1 MGFTDF
7 FKEAGGLLATVAPTV
22 ASAFGGPLAGMATQ
36 KLIGAL
42 GLDADVSKEEL
53 ERAILGATPEQLLAI
68 KKAEQEFIVDMKKL
82 DIDLERIASADRDSA
97 RKREIEVKDN
107 TPKMLAGVIVGL
119 YVFVQYFILTHTVD
133 PTMKDFVL
141 RSLGMLDAALGLV
154 LGYYFGSSAG
164 SRAKDQIRA
173 AEQEKDR

>member
-1 MGFTDF
+1 MGMGDF

-22 ASAFGGPLAGMATQ
+22 ASAFGGPLAGLATQ

-42 GLDADVSKEEL
+42 GMSPDASKEEL
-53 ERAILGATPEQLLAI
+53 EQAILGATPEQLLAI
-68 KKAEQEFIVDMKKL
+68 KKAEQEFKVEMKKL
-82 DIDLERIASADRDSA
+82 DIDIEKIYAQDRDSA
-97 RKREIEVKDN
+97 RQREIQVKDH
-107 TPKMLAGVIVGL
+107 TPKVLAACVVGL
-119 YVFVQYFILTHTVD
+119 YIFVQVDLLTSTID

-164 SRAKDQIRA
+164 SRAKDEVRYPRD
-173 AEQEKDR
+173 KDRG